1 MMMLATHSGTSGE
14 LDMVTSWLTVIPDT
28 GPGILHV
35 CTCSGARGPRQGL
48 CRPGQKVSTSTRPS
62 VLEAHGRHEHYPE
75 VRPPLAVVFA
85 ASVTDVQEGLAR
97 CREHHV
103 PVISFGVVGQHG
115 PLEPRVRP
123 Y

>member
-1 MMMLATHSGTSGE
+1 MQAPVETSVSVIPGNRAMLAT
-14 LDMVTSWLTVIPDT
+14 LR
-28 GPGILHV
+28 
-35 CTCSGARGPRQGL
+35 A
-48 CRPGQKVSTSTRPS
+48 RPGQKVSTSTRPS

-97 CREHHV
+97 CREHYV
-103 PVISFGVVGQHG
+103 PVISFGVLGQHG

-123 Y
+123 YWPIRVLRSRAKRALI